1 MRLQGMGRI
10 DNIRT
15 NEALIETWIT
25 AIVALGYADNDVE
38 IAAKDINKIQSQILG
53 EFSIEDT
60 RAFVYLV
67 RDRFPEEIAAFIRY
81 VELKEKYTED
91 AITFAVL
98 QELQDITEMCIRD
111 RTKHTPIRVTGE
123 NIFFWGISCNCKQP
137 V

>member
-1 MRLQGMGRI
+1 MEEQVQRLIRKSLHMRLQGMGRI

-98 QELQDITEMCIRD
+98 QELQDITEGDFYNSR
-111 RTKHTPIRVTGE
+111 
-123 NIFFWGISCNCKQP
+123 F
-137 V
+137 